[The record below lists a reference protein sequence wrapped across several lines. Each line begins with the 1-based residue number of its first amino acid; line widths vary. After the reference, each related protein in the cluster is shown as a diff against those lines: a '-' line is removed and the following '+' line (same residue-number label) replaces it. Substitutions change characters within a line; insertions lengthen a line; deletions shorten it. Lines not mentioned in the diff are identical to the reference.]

1 MYAFLKELNKLQEQM
16 RAEIKTNVKTKAE
29 GLSSLQ
35 WNLWQFQDNVLYL
48 PNKLV
53 QVSLKMEGWLVILH
67 SVQ

>member
-35 WNLWQFQDNVLYL
+35 WNL
-48 PNKLV
+48 
-53 QVSLKMEGWLVILH
+53 
-67 SVQ
+67 